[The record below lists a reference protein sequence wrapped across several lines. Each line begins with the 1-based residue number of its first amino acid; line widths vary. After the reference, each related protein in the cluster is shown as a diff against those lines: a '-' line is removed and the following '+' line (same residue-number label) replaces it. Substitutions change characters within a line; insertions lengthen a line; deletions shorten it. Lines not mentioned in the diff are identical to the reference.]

1 MMDKI
6 IEKSI
11 QRKADRQ
18 NKLLQYANLSPS
30 ESWMEKL
37 ENVHPMKQIF
47 WASVVQV
54 SVFGFMLLAFWLIN
68 IGLNT

>member
-6 IEKSI
+6 VEKSM

-18 NKLLQYANLSPS
+18 NKLLQYVNLSPS
-30 ESWMEKL
+30 ESWMERL

-47 WASVVQV
+47 WASVIQV
-54 SVFGFMLLAFWLIN
+54 SVFGFMLLSFWGIN
-68 IGLNT
+68 KIIS